1 MTGSTRRI
9 VIITGLSGSGK
20 TVALKALEDSGFF
33 CIDNFPLILLPEFL
47 SLLEKDDI
55 RKIGI
60 GIDVRERPFLKNMES
75 IITDLKKSF
84 MTEIIYLETEKDV
97 IKRRFKETR
106 RPHPLSDDIESA
118 IEMEKRLIGYLREMA
133 DMIIDTSRMTPH
145 ELRGLIM
152 KRYSSMDE
160 RMQVTLISFGY
171 KYGIPQDVDLL
182 FDVRFLPNPHFVP
195 ELSELNGLNLEV
207 KRYVLEKEETQ
218 LFLEKL
224 KNLLKYLIP
233 EYIKEGKS
241 YLTIGIGCTGGKH
254 RSPVIV
260 EELKSI
266 IERYP
271 VRLNIIHREI

>member
-1 MTGSTRRI
+1 MTESTKRI

-33 CIDNFPLILLPEFL
+33 CIDNFPPILLSQFL

-55 RKIGI
+55 KNIGI
-60 GIDVRERPFLKNMES
+60 GIDVRERPFLKDMES
-75 IITDLKKSF
+75 IITNLKKSF

-106 RPHPLSDDIESA
+106 RRHPLSDDIEGA
-118 IEMEKRLIGYLREMA
+118 IEMEKRLIGYLREIA

-145 ELRGLIM
+145 ELRHLIM

-195 ELSELNGLNLEV
+195 ELCELNGLDPEV
-207 KRYVLEKEETQ
+207 RDYVLNKKETQ
-218 LFLEKL
+218 LFFEKL
-224 KNLLKYLIP
+224 KDLLKYLIP

-260 EELKSI
+260 EELKNV

-271 VRLNIIHREI
+271 VKLNIIHREI